1 MDSELFK
8 RVENMSDE
16 DKKSL
21 IAHLQ
26 NSLEPDPEVISVDK
40 RYSELLEIAED
51 LFDYKMKT
59 SRRDA
64 EDVMIR
70 RFIAYRLRIEGF
82 SFASIGHAIGKNHST
97 VFHLVR
103 QMDDYFSLPNLYKDD
118 IKKYLEFDSRATR
131 ETNECAD

>member
-8 RVENMSDE
+8 REEKMSDE
-16 DKKSL
+16 DKKNL

-26 NSLEPDPEVISVDK
+26 NSLEPDAKVISVDS
-40 RYSELLEIAED
+40 RYEALLQIAED

-70 RFIAYRLRIEGF
+70 RFIAYRLRQEGF
-82 SFASIGHAIGKNHST
+82 SFEAIGHAIGKNHST
-97 VFHLVR
+97 VFHLVK
-103 QMDDYFSLPNLYKDD
+103 QMEDYFSLPALYKQD
-118 IKKYLEFDSRATR
+118 IKKYLEFDSRAQ
-131 ETNECAD
+131 NECINR